1 MIFPSQLF
9 SVGSVVEKMPL
20 NKKERVVVAMSGGVD
35 SSTAAALL
43 KEEGYEVIGLTMHL
57 WDQTQ
62 DGKGSFGRC
71 CSPDDIHDARRVAD
85 QLEIPHYVV
94 NLKKAFEEEV
104 VNNFVE
110 EYLKGRTPNPCIHC
124 NDRIKFGFLLR
135 KAEELGA
142 KALATGHYAR
152 IVRAPQVNHQR
163 EKGYLLLRGKDRNK
177 DQSYFL
183 FTLTQEQMDKVIFP
197 LGEKSKTEVR
207 QQALKLGLRVAEKPE
222 SQEVCFIPDDDYR
235 RFLEARK
242 GKGILKPG
250 EVVDRQGRVL
260 GFHQGL
266 YSFTI
271 GQRRG
276 LGIAAPHPYYVLAL
290 DRESNRVVAGRKDEL
305 QANGLVAEGMNWIS
319 FPEPEGEVEALV
331 QIRYRHP
338 GVAAVILPLGDGRV
352 RVHFQIP
359 QKSVTPGQAAVFYR
373 GDEVLG
379 GGWIERGL

>member
-1 MIFPSQLF
+1 MSL
-9 SVGSVVEKMPL
+9 
-20 NKKERVVVAMSGGVD
+20 KKGDRVVIAMSGGVD

-57 WDQTQ
+57 WDQTW

-85 QLEIPHYVV
+85 QLGIPHYMV
-94 NLKKAFEEEV
+94 NLKKAFEEAV

-124 NDRIKFGFLLR
+124 NDRIKFGFLLQ

-142 KALATGHYAR
+142 EALATGHYAR
-152 IVRAPQVNHQR
+152 IVRTADVAHQK
-163 EKGYLLLRGKDRNK
+163 EKRFLLLRGKDRNK
-177 DQSYFL
+177 DQSYYL

-197 LGEKSKTEVR
+197 LGQKSKTEVR
-207 QQALKLGLRVAEKPE
+207 REALKLGLRVAEKAE
-222 SQEVCFIPDDDYR
+222 SQEVCFIPDDDYP

-250 EVVDRQGRVL
+250 EIVDRQGRVL
-260 GFHQGL
+260 GFHRGL
-266 YSFTI
+266 PSYTI

-290 DRESNRVVAGRKDEL
+290 DCENNRVIAGGKEEL
-305 QANGLVAEGMNWIS
+305 QANGLMAGGMNWIS
-319 FPEPEGEVEALV
+319 FPELEAKTMAST
-331 QIRYRHP
+331 RWR
-338 GVAAVILPLGDGRV
+338 AAA
-352 RVHFQIP
+352 
-359 QKSVTPGQAAVFYR
+359 S
-373 GDEVLG
+373 
-379 GGWIERGL
+379 

>member
-1 MIFPSQLF
+1 VTIEVHRVSL
-9 SVGSVVEKMPL
+9 
-20 NKKERVVVAMSGGVD
+20 KKKDRVVVAMSGGVD

-71 CSPDDIHDARRVAD
+71 CSPDDLHDARRVAD

-110 EYLKGRTPNPCIHC
+110 EYLKGRTPNPCVHC

-152 IVRAPQVNHQR
+152 IVRAPRVNHQR
-163 EKGYLLLRGKDRNK
+163 EKRYLLLRGKDRNK

-260 GFHQGL
+260 GFHEGL
-266 YSFTI
+266 HSFTI

-319 FPEPEGEVEALV
+319 VPEPEGEVEALV

-338 GVAAVILPLGDGRV
+338 GVAAVISPLGDGRV

>member
-1 MIFPSQLF
+1 MSL
-9 SVGSVVEKMPL
+9 
-20 NKKERVVVAMSGGVD
+20 KKKDRVVVAMSGGVD

-71 CSPDDIHDARRVAD
+71 CSPDDLHDARRVAD
-85 QLEIPHYVV
+85 QLGIPHYVV

-110 EYLKGRTPNPCIHC
+110 EYLRGRTPNPCIHC

-135 KAEELGA
+135 KAVELGA

-152 IVRAPQVNHQR
+152 IVRAPHVSHQR
-163 EKGYLLLRGKDRNK
+163 EKRYLLLRGKDRNK

-235 RFLEARK
+235 RFLEARR
-242 GKGILKPG
+242 GNEILKPG
-250 EVVDRQGRVL
+250 EIVNRQGKVL

-266 YSFTI
+266 HSFTI

-276 LGIAAPHPYYVLAL
+276 LGIVSPYPYYVLAL
-290 DRESNRVVAGRKDEL
+290 DCASNRVVAGRKDEL
-305 QANGLVAEGMNWIS
+305 QAFGLVAAGMNWIS
-319 FPEPEGEVEALV
+319 FLELEEEVEALV

-338 GVAAVILPLGDGRV
+338 GVPAVISPLGEGKV
-352 RVHFQIP
+352 RADFQIP

-379 GGWIERGL
+379 GGWIQRGL